1 MGWLADVLP
10 VLLVEKATHLLPLF
24 LNLLKDEHPEAR
36 LSIISKQVHQVMGI
50 VQPSRSAQQESPLA
64 QCMLHTSQHV
74 VLCGRSTCGP
84 SEERCCRW

>member
-10 VLLVEKATHLLPLF
+10 VLLVEKATHLLLLF
-24 LNLLKDEHPEAR
+24 LNLVKDEAR
-36 LSIISKQVHQVMGI
+36 LSIISKQVDQVMGI
-50 VQPSRSAQQESPLA
+50 VQPLRSAQQESPLA

-84 SEERCCRW
+84 SE